1 MKRDESRYD
10 GIGHL
15 AEGNERQRSEHAL
28 LKRLQLMDRLAEFD
42 PILVG
47 TVPIDVDVPGS
58 DLDIICEVR
67 VAERFLEAVRKLFAD
82 ADVPIECV
90 VRQVE
95 DRERVVVRTH
105 VDGWPIELFGEPLP
119 VKRQNGYRHM
129 IVEAR
134 LLERMGREGREAI
147 RSLKAAGMKTEP
159 AFACYLG
166 MNDGDPYVR
175 LAALYELGHD
185 ELLAAIER
193 GEVRR

>member
-15 AEGNERQRSEHAL
+15 AEGNERQRSAYAL

-67 VAERFLEAVRKLFAD
+67 DAERFLEAVQKLFAD

-95 DRERVVVRTH
+95 GRERVVVRTH

-129 IVEAR
+129 IVEER

-166 MNDGDPYVR
+166 MDDGDPYVR
-175 LAALYELGHD
+175 LVALYELGHD
-185 ELLAAIER
+185 ELQAAIER